1 MKYFMLLFYCLICL
15 KASGQTNP
23 KVEIQMAFDARKR
36 QFDSLMT
43 HLERDSFKRGITP
56 LVLQVLFEKQ
66 QKQYAHKRDSLLK
79 ICEGKPVPNFEARD
93 TAGVLHRPSHYYGRV
108 LILHFWNFWDYSFKN
123 EIPHLNTLVEK
134 YRKDGVEV
142 LSFVDLTLSQSEK
155 QILERTPV
163 LFPIIENAYAFGSG
177 FLPIMMYRPFLIFV
191 DKYGRMRYITVEET
205 LNVVHSNINEKVL
218 TEPKLLPIDALEE
231 KIVQLLKE

>member
-1 MKYFMLLFYCLICL
+1 MKYLILLFYCLFCL
-15 KASGQTNP
+15 KASGQIRLRESF
-23 KVEIQMAFDARKR
+23 V
-36 QFDSLMT
+36 DSMLT
-43 HLERDSFKRGITP
+43 PLERDSFKRGIMP
-56 LVLQVLFEKQ
+56 FALQGIFETQRKKYTQ
-66 QKQYAHKRDSLLK
+66 KRDSLLK
-79 ICEGKPVPNFEARD
+79 MCEGKPVPNFEARD

-155 QILERTPV
+155 QILEHTPV
-163 LFPIIENAYAFGSG
+163 SFPIIENAYAFGSG